1 MNKLYVIDTHTLL
14 WYLVND
20 ARLGKLAGQILDA
33 KDSRL
38 LLPAIG
44 LAEALF
50 LLERRPGL
58 YPLSAYDVLQQVVS
72 DVRFLVIALDY
83 TVVAETV
90 KYAVVPEMHD
100 RQIVATALLAQ
111 TNGHQVAILTRDES
125 IQKCGLVQTIW

>member
-1 MNKLYVIDTHTLL
+1 MNKLYVVDTHTLL

-20 ARLGKLAGQILDA
+20 ARLGKLAGQILDT

-38 LLPAIG
+38 LLPAIA

-58 YPLSAYDVLQQVVS
+58 YPLSAYDVLQRVAS
-72 DVRFLVIALDY
+72 DVRFFVVALDFELV
-83 TVVAETV
+83 TETA
-90 KYAVVPEMHD
+90 KHMVVPEMHD

-111 TNGHQVAILTRDES
+111 TDGHQVAILTRDES
-125 IQKCGLVQTIW
+125 IQNCGLVQTIW